1 MYSHVWC
8 PQHYP
13 LYHLFL
19 SAIAS
24 IFVGFVLIDL
34 HRIQNGNLIRNS
46 RWNSMLNWMLLM
58 LCGNLWFWLNMMKP
72 ILFKK
77 KHILPFVVFTKLS
90 DVASIFVGFPASRSL
105 VVCELFCRSLFG
117 LLAFF
122 FWPFI
127 VLSVLL
133 RFTASGY
140 LLWYLQTFLDI
151 FLLTIV
157 FY

>member
-46 RWNSMLNWMLLM
+46 LWNSMLNWMLLM
-58 LCGNLWFWLNMMKP
+58 LWKP
-72 ILFKK
+72 LILIKY
-77 KHILPFVVFTKLS
+77 
-90 DVASIFVGFPASRSL
+90 DEAD
-105 VVCELFCRSLFG
+105 
-117 LLAFF
+117 
-122 FWPFI
+122 FI
-127 VLSVLL
+127 
-133 RFTASGY
+133 
-140 LLWYLQTFLDI
+140 
-151 FLLTIV
+151 
-157 FY
+157 